1 MSISLLK
8 NLLLKKK
15 KLVELFMIDP
25 RDEDLLIY

>member
-15 KLVELFMIDP
+15 KLVELFMVDP